1 MIKIF
6 SEELIVYFKIAM
18 LKLKNNMRHKLF
30 FIVCFIMASYMTY
43 LQFKYYL
50 SNEDVASIS
59 YKQFSY
65 KKENKYPDFS
75 ISLYG
80 INHIFNP
87 RSDAFHSTNVTPYS
101 YQTFLNARLPNHT
114 EQHGLIRYDDVV
126 LDIND
131 GYLLSAYSVSSNDA
145 CKKDCK
151 NAFGEQGGFDFPMV
165 PVFKAPQIIWFS
177 KDKAYQKY
185 SRYDYELIHLNTTSL
200 SDRQL
205 VVDVFVHQKGQLIRN
220 IMKTPISPI
229 TPKEYKGGIIRWF
242 GIHDVTV
249 LRRREDGREPCNGN
263 LKDEDTYILRLIMK
277 ETGCIP
283 TFWEHLAK
291 NDSLNDV
298 TEICTRHEQYL
309 KLWKLYT
316 KIALNFNA
324 LDSLYMQP
332 CTQSKMS
339 IISRE
344 YEQSQP
350 NILQLK
356 IAYLENTYTEITTTR
371 AYTLETLLAQA
382 GGFVGMI

>member
-1 MIKIF
+1 M
-6 SEELIVYFKIAM
+6 V
-18 LKLKNNMRHKLF
+18 
-30 FIVCFIMASYMTY
+30 SYMTY

-59 YKQFSY
+59 YKQFSD
-65 KKENKYPDFS
+65 KNENKYPDFS

-87 RSDAFHSTNVTPYS
+87 RSDAFHSKNVTPLS
-101 YQTFLNARLPNHT
+101 YQNFLNARLPNHT
-114 EQHGLIRYDDVV
+114 EHHGLIRYDDVV

-165 PVFKAPQIIWFS
+165 PVFQAPQIIWFS
-177 KDKAYQKY
+177 KDKAYRKH
-185 SRYDYELIHLNTTSL
+185 SRYDYELIHLNTTLL

-249 LRRREDGREPCNGN
+249 LRRREDGRDPCNGN
-263 LKDEDTYILRLIMK
+263 LKDEDTYILRLIIK
-277 ETGCIP
+277 QIGCIP
-283 TFWEHLAK
+283 TFWEHLVE
-291 NDSLNDV
+291 NNSLNDV
-298 TEICTRHEQYL
+298 TEKCTRHEQYL
-309 KLWKLYT
+309 RLWKFYT
-316 KIALNFNA
+316 KIALSFNA

-350 NILQLK
+350 NIIQLK